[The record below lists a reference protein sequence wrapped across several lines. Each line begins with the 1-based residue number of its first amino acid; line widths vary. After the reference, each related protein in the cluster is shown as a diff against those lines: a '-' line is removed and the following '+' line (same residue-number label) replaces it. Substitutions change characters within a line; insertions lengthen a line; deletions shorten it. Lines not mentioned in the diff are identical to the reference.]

1 MIPMKTFIA
10 VLLISFLLGACK
22 ETAAPASHAP
32 ADPLLVSATE
42 ALVKQIKVVPV
53 GKAAVADILRVA
65 GRIDFDEARVARIG
79 ATVTGRVT
87 DIHAMPGDA
96 VKAGDTLAQIH
107 STELGNAQFT
117 HLKAKAQAEL
127 LASAVDR
134 AKLLLAA
141 DVIGAAELQKRENEL
156 AVAQAEQ
163 RAAADQLRVLG
174 VSAKAMEKAAVNG
187 GIHSINSVSSVVATL
202 PGVVVERKVV
212 KGQVVQP
219 ADSLFTVADLARVW
233 VVAQVPEGE
242 IAHVKAGQAVA
253 IEVPAL
259 GNAKRVG
266 KLIYVGDI
274 VNSETRTVTVRTEIE
289 NSDRQLKP
297 AMLATML
304 IESRPLER
312 LVVPATAVVR
322 EENED
327 HVFVESSAE
336 SAAADGVG
344 RYRLTRVKLGPEQDN
359 LRAVLSGLNE
369 GARIVTEGAFH
380 LNNER
385 KRKELEG
392 G

>member
-10 VLLISFLLGACK
+10 VLLISFLVGACK
-22 ETAAPASHAP
+22 ETAAPASHTP
-32 ADPLLVSATE
+32 ADPWLVSATE
-42 ALVKQIKVVPV
+42 ALAKQIKVAPV

-87 DIHAMPGDA
+87 DIHALPGDA

-187 GIHSINSVSSVVATL
+187 GINSISSVVATL
-202 PGVVVERKVV
+202 HGVVVERKVV

-219 ADSLFTVADLARVW
+219 ADGLFTVADLARVW
-233 VVAQVPEGE
+233 VIAQVPEGE
-242 IAHVKAGQAVA
+242 IAHVKAGQTVA

-274 VNSETRTVTVRTEIE
+274 VNPETRTVTVRTEIE

-304 IESRPLER
+304 IESRPVER
-312 LVVPATAVVR
+312 LVVPAAAVVR

-327 HVFVESSAE
+327 HVFVESSVE
-336 SAAADGVG
+336 SVASEAG

-359 LRAVLSGLNE
+359 LRAVLSGLSE

-392 G
+392 S

>member
-1 MIPMKTFIA
+1 MLMKTLIT
-10 VLLISFLLGACK
+10 VLSLVFLLSACK
-22 ETAAPASHAP
+22 ETATPAAQAL
-32 ADPLLVSATE
+32 ADPLLVTATE
-42 ALVKQIKVVPV
+42 GLAKQLKVAPV
-53 GKAAVADILRVA
+53 DKMPVADILRVA
-65 GRIDFDEARVARIG
+65 GLIDFDEARVARIG

-87 DIHAMPGDA
+87 DISAAQGEM
-96 VKAGDTLAQIH
+96 VRAGETLAQIH
-107 STELGNAQFT
+107 STELGNAQFSY
-117 HLKAKAQAEL
+117 LKAKAQAEL
-127 LASAVDR
+127 LSSAVDR

-174 VSAKAMEKAAVNG
+174 VSAKAMEKAAMQNG
-187 GIHSINSVSSVVATL
+187 GINSIASVVATL

-219 ADSLFTVADLARVW
+219 SDALFTVADLSRVW
-233 VVAQVPEGE
+233 VVAQVPETE
-242 IAHVKAGQAVA
+242 VAHVKAGQAVE

-259 GNAKRVG
+259 DYAKRVG
-266 KLIYVGDI
+266 KLIYVSDI
-274 VNSETRTVTVRTEIE
+274 VNPETRTVTVRTEIE
-289 NSDRQLKP
+289 NPDRALKP

-304 IESRPLER
+304 IAAKPVER
-312 LVVPATAVVR
+312 LVVPAAAAVR

-327 HVFVESSAE
+327 HVFVV
-336 SAAADGVG
+336 DGVN
-344 RYRLTRVKLGPEQDN
+344 RYRLTRVKLGPENDG
-359 LRAVLSGLNE
+359 LRAVLSGLSE
-369 GARIVTEGAFH
+369 GAQIVIEGAFH

>member
-1 MIPMKTFIA
+1 MKTLIA
-10 VLLISFLLGACK
+10 VFFVSLFLSACD
-22 ETAAPASHAP
+22 ETTVPASNTQ

-42 ALVKQIKVVPV
+42 ALAKQITLVSV

-87 DIHAMPGDA
+87 DIYALPGDV
-96 VKAGDTLAQIH
+96 VKAGETLAQIH
-107 STELGNAQFT
+107 STELGNAQFA

-134 AKLLLAA
+134 AKLLIAA

-174 VSAKAMEKAAVNG
+174 VSAKAMEKAMEKAAVNG
-187 GIHSINSVSSVVATL
+187 GINSISSVVASL
-202 PGVVVERKVV
+202 SGVLVERKVV

-219 ADSLFTVADLARVW
+219 ADALFTVADLTRVW

-242 IAHVKAGQAVA
+242 IAHVKAGQSVA

-304 IESRPLER
+304 IESRPVER
-312 LVVPATAVVR
+312 LVVPAAAVVR

-327 HVFVESSAE
+327 HVFVESSR
-336 SAAADGVG
+336 AADGVG

-359 LRAVLSGLNE
+359 LRAVFSGLSE